1 MTEKIIDN
9 YLGQYK
15 LKLNSDFAIDSHFLN
30 KGHWEDHLRAYIQ
43 YFVKP
48 GAVCVDVGANIGIHT
63 ITMAH
68 AAGLTGKVFAFE
80 PATVTYP
87 RLLENIALNP
97 WLQDRIVA
105 EKLGISDTPGTL
117 KLFASG
123 ELQGN
128 AYMGHEYNEKFWNS
142 GSADDFEVCPV
153 TTLDSYLTS
162 NYRVSF
168 IKIDVEGMELE
179 VLRGGAQIIERDHPV
194 IVYESLV
201 DSFDVAKIK
210 ACEAFLAERGYY
222 FFNLSLKSGKLMP
235 VKAPHV
241 PPDSLAIHKSEI
253 VRYGDIIFNAAQY
266 TFHSPEN
273 SSATIPELEVTIV
286 GLTKDTFQVAIRPS
300 ESPTAEAC
308 ETTCSNGVV
317 KFEPQLFGLCSKIE
331 VEFFDTDTRNPY
343 AVRQTVPG
351 RIVTDQ
357 GEVPIIGELRGGKI
371 FNCSLL

>member
-1 MTEKIIDN
+1 MTETIIDN

-30 KGHWEDHLRAYIQ
+30 KGQWEDHLRAYIQ
-43 YFVKP
+43 YFVRP
-48 GAVCVDVGANIGIHT
+48 GAVCIDVGANIGIHT

-97 WLQDRIVA
+97 WLQDRIVT
-105 EKLGISDTPGTL
+105 EKLGVSDTPGTL

-128 AYMGHEYNEKFWNS
+128 AYMGQYNEKFWNS

-153 TTLDSYLTS
+153 TALDSYLPS
-162 NYRVSF
+162 DYRVSF

-179 VLRGGAQIIERDHPV
+179 VLQGGAKMIERDRPI

-210 ACEAFLAERGYY
+210 ACESFLAERGYY
-222 FFNLSLKSGKLMP
+222 FFHLSLKSGKLIP

-266 TFHSPEN
+266 KFNVHESHT
-273 SSATIPELEVTIV
+273 TDLPELEVTIV
-286 GLTKDTFQVAIRPS
+286 GLNKDNFQVAVRSAGAPM
-300 ESPTAEAC
+300 AETC
-308 ETTCSNGVV
+308 ETTCSSGVV
-317 KFEPQLFGLCSKIE
+317 GFEHRLFGLRSKVE
-331 VEFFDTDTRNPY
+331 VEFFDKDTRNPY
-343 AVRQTVPG
+343 SVRQTVPG
-351 RIVTDQ
+351 RIITEQ
-357 GEVPIIGELRGGKI
+357 GEVAIVGELSGGKI